1 MLVLRGLRT
10 IWRNATQYAQEYYD
24 KLNEIRIITS
34 RSEADV
40 ARLGQ
45 SYRALAKQMN
55 VSSTEIATAAVEFW
69 RQGLQ
74 EDEVNQRLYASI
86 QYAKI
91 SAMEFD
97 QAAELITAA
106 TNTMGIS
113 AQRAADVFS
122 YLGDES
128 ASGPDEIGIAMQK
141 ASASAVEFGLTFEW

>member
-24 KLNEIRIITS
+24 KLNEIRIITG

-106 TNTMGIS
+106 TNTWASAPS
-113 AQRAADVFS
+113 AQPMSSPTSAMNRPRAPMR
-122 YLGDES
+122 S
-128 ASGPDEIGIAMQK
+128 ALRCRRPRHPPWNLA
-141 ASASAVEFGLTFEW
+141 

>member
-24 KLNEIRIITS
+24 KLNEIRIITG

-74 EDEVNQRLYASI
+74 ED
-86 QYAKI
+86 
-91 SAMEFD
+91 
-97 QAAELITAA
+97 
-106 TNTMGIS
+106 
-113 AQRAADVFS
+113 
-122 YLGDES
+122 
-128 ASGPDEIGIAMQK
+128 
-141 ASASAVEFGLTFEW
+141 